1 MRLKPSVESR
11 LRKMMK
17 KEKYDFFFRNMDT
30 KNSVITNEIIEKL
43 ADLLVIELEINWDRV
58 EIVRF
63 FLDMAACSK
72 EISND

>member
-17 KEKYDFFFRNMDT
+17 KDKYDFFFRNMDT
-30 KNSVITNEIIEKL
+30 KNSVITNEIIDKL
-43 ADLLVIELEINWDRV
+43 ADLLVIELELNWDRI
-58 EIVRF
+58 ETVRL

-72 EISND
+72 ENSHD